1 MPVLMKE
8 LRTHL
13 KLSLNK
19 IAAPLEISSGYIK
32 RVEDGRSLPSQKV
45 LDSICAI
52 YSVNPLYFQG
62 ELSLEDAAGKPKTK
76 EEINV
81 EIGLRVKEI
90 RQERGMMV
98 ITLSEL
104 SGISEAA

>member
-19 IAAPLEISSGYIK
+19 FAAPLEISSGYIK
-32 RVEDGRSLPSQKV
+32 RVEDGRTVPFQKV

-52 YSVNPLYFQG
+52 YSVDPLYFQDNI
-62 ELSLEDAAGKPKTK
+62 SLEAAVGRPKTK
-76 EEINV
+76 EEINS
-81 EIGLRVKEI
+81 EIGLRVREI
-90 RQERGMMV
+90 R
-98 ITLSEL
+98 
-104 SGISEAA
+104 